1 MNGHGKMFLTE
12 GRIFI
17 GELIEFKMIEGK
29 LCEMQK
35 DKNYAYYQVK
45 YQKSN
50 DKYLMPSS

>member
-1 MNGHGKMFLTE
+1 MFLTE

-35 DKNYAYYQVK
+35 DKSYAYYQVK